1 MPVQKLNRAIMYRA
15 YPTPEQQVLL
25 SKTFG
30 CVRFVWNHMLMDAQQ
45 FLNEAGKFFIP
56 TPAKY
61 KKEFPFLKE
70 VDSLALANAQL
81 DLKEARKKHREDPKS
96 CGAPKLKSKRKSK
109 MSYTT
114 NNQKTCRKDGTIKD
128 TIYVVGNLVHLPKVG
143 DVKVKRHREPEANWV
158 LKSATVS
165 CTCSGKYFIS
175 LLYEFEKDIQPIKPT
190 KETSLG
196 LDYSSH
202 DFYVDSNGN
211 VANYPRFYRQSETKL
226 ARAQRRLSRMQFGS
240 HHYDKQL
247 YRVRVLQEH
256 TANQRKN
263 FCHTVST
270 AIAKQYDAVFVED
283 INLRGLAGSLK
294 LGKSTNDNGFGMF
307 RTMLEYKLASQ
318 GKTFAKIDKWY
329 PSSKTCSVCGF
340 IKDDLTLA
348 DRVWTCSACGTTHN
362 RDHNAAINIRTVGL
376 LGLYPA

>member
-15 YPTPEQQVLL
+15 YPTPEQQVLF

-30 CVRFVWNHMLMDAQQ
+30 CVRFVWNHMLMDTQQ
-45 FLNEAGKFFIP
+45 FWDEAGVFFIP

-61 KKEFPFLKE
+61 KNEFPFLKE
-70 VDSLALANAQL
+70 IDSGALCNAQL
-81 DLKEARKKHREDPKS
+81 DLKEARKRHREDPKNV
-96 CGAPKLKSKRKSK
+96 GVPTLKSKRKSK

-114 NNQKTCRKDGTIKD
+114 NVHSYVKKDGQFVKTLELTED
-128 TIYVVGNLVHLPKVG
+128 AVHLPKVG
-143 DVKVKRHREPEANWV
+143 FVKIKKHRSPGNGWQ
-158 LKSATVS
+158 LKAATVS
-165 CTCSGKYFIS
+165 CTRSGKYFIS
-175 LLYEFEKDIQPIKPT
+175 LLYEFEKDIHSIKPT
-190 KETSLG
+190 KENSLG

-211 VANYPRFYRQSETKL
+211 VANYPRFYRRSEEKL

-247 YRVRVLQEH
+247 YKVRILQEH
-256 TANQRKN
+256 IANQRKN

-307 RTMLEYKLASQ
+307 RTMLEYKLTSQ

-362 RDHNAAINIRTVGL
+362 RDHNAAINIRNVGL

>member
-45 FLNEAGKFFIP
+45 FWDEAGVFFIP

-61 KKEFPFLKE
+61 KNEFPFLKE
-70 VDSLALANAQL
+70 IDSGALCNAQL
-81 DLKEARKKHREDPKS
+81 DLKEARKRHREDPENV
-96 CGAPKLKSKRKSK
+96 GVPTLKSKRKSK

-114 NNQKTCRKDGTIKD
+114 NVHSYVKKDGQLVKTLELTED
-128 TIYVVGNLVHLPKVG
+128 AVHLPEVG
-143 DVKVKRHREPEANWV
+143 FVKIKKHRSPGNGWQ
-158 LKSATVS
+158 LKAATVS
-165 CTCSGKYFIS
+165 CTRSGKYFIS
-175 LLYEFEKDIQPIKPT
+175 LLYEFEKDIHSIKPT
-190 KETSLG
+190 KENSLG

-211 VANYPRFYRQSETKL
+211 VANYPRFYRRSEEKL

-247 YRVRVLQEH
+247 YKVRILQEH
-256 TANQRKN
+256 IANQRKN

-307 RTMLEYKLASQ
+307 RTMLEYKLTSQ

-348 DRVWTCSACGTTHN
+348 DRFWTCSACGTTHN
-362 RDHNAAINIRTVGL
+362 RDHNAAINIRNVGL
-376 LGLYPA
+376 SGLYPA

>member
-1 MPVQKLNRAIMYRA
+1 MPVEKLNRAIMYRA

-30 CVRFVWNHMLMDAQQ
+30 CVRFVWNHMLTDAQQ
-45 FLNEAGKFFIP
+45 FLNEAGTFFIP

-81 DLKEARKKHREDPKS
+81 DLKEANKRHKKSPQTV
-96 CGAPKLKSKRKSK
+96 GFPKLKSKRKSK

-114 NNQKTCRKDGTIKD
+114 NNQKMCHKNGEIKD

-143 DVKVKRHREPEANWV
+143 NMKVKKHREPNINWV
-158 LKSATVS
+158 LKGATVS
-165 CTCSGKYFIS
+165 CTRSGKYFIS
-175 LLYEFEKDIQPIKPT
+175 LLYEFEENIQPVVPT
-190 KETSLG
+190 KQTSLG

-202 DFYVDSNGN
+202 DFYVDSNGE
-211 VANYPRFYRQSETKL
+211 VANYPCFYRQNEEKL
-226 ARAQRRLSRMQFGS
+226 AKEQRKLSRMKVGS
-240 HHYDKQL
+240 RNYDEQL
-247 YRVRVLQEH
+247 HKVQLLHEH
-256 TANQRKN
+256 IANQRKN
-263 FCHTVST
+263 FCHTVSA

-307 RTMLEYKLASQ
+307 RAMLEYKLTSQ
-318 GKTFAKIDKWY
+318 GKAFAKIDKWY

-340 IKDDLTLA
+340 IKEDLTLA
-348 DRVWTCSACGTTHN
+348 DRVWTCGACGITHN
-362 RDHNAAINIRTVGL
+362 RDLNAAINIRNVGL

>member
-1 MPVQKLNRAIMYRA
+1 MPVEKLNRAIMYRA

-30 CVRFVWNHMLMDAQQ
+30 CVRFVWNHMLTDAQQ
-45 FLNEAGKFFIP
+45 FSNEAGAFFIP

-81 DLKEARKKHREDPKS
+81 DLKEANKRHKKSPQTV
-96 CGAPKLKSKRKSK
+96 GFPKLKSKRKSK

-114 NNQKTCRKDGTIKD
+114 NNQKMCHKNGEIKD

-143 DVKVKRHREPEANWV
+143 NMKVKKHREPNINWV
-158 LKSATVS
+158 LKGATVS
-165 CTCSGKYFIS
+165 CTRSGKYFIS
-175 LLYEFEKDIQPIKPT
+175 LLYEFEENIQPVVPT
-190 KETSLG
+190 KQTSLG

-202 DFYVDSNGN
+202 DFYVDSNGE
-211 VANYPRFYRQSETKL
+211 VANYPCFYRQNEEKL
-226 ARAQRRLSRMQFGS
+226 AKEQRKLSRMKVGS
-240 HHYDKQL
+240 RNYDEQL
-247 YRVRVLQEH
+247 HKVQLLHEH
-256 TANQRKN
+256 IANQRKN
-263 FCHTVST
+263 FCHTVSA

-307 RTMLEYKLASQ
+307 RAMLEYKLTSQ

-329 PSSKTCSVCGF
+329 LSSKTCSVCGF
-340 IKDDLTLA
+340 IKEDLTLA
-348 DRVWTCSACGTTHN
+348 DRVWTCGACGITHN
-362 RDHNAAINIRTVGL
+362 RDLNAAINIRNVGL

>member
-45 FLNEAGKFFIP
+45 FWDEAGVFFIP

-61 KKEFPFLKE
+61 KNEFPFLKE
-70 VDSLALANAQL
+70 IDSGALCNAQL
-81 DLKEARKKHREDPKS
+81 DLKEARKRHREDPKNV
-96 CGAPKLKSKRKSK
+96 GVPTLKSKRKSK

-114 NNQKTCRKDGTIKD
+114 NVHSYVKKDGQLVKTLELTED
-128 TIYVVGNLVHLPKVG
+128 AVHLPKVG
-143 DVKVKRHREPEANWV
+143 FVKIKKHRSPGNGWQ
-158 LKSATVS
+158 LKAATVS
-165 CTCSGKYFIS
+165 CTRSGKYFIS
-175 LLYEFEKDIQPIKPT
+175 LLYEFEKDIHSIKPT
-190 KETSLG
+190 KENSLG

-211 VANYPRFYRQSETKL
+211 VANYPRFYRRSEEKL

-247 YRVRVLQEH
+247 YKVRILQEH
-256 TANQRKN
+256 IANQRKN

-307 RTMLEYKLASQ
+307 RTMLEYKLTSQ

-362 RDHNAAINIRTVGL
+362 RDHNAAINIRNVGL